1 MLLSIKARLIA
12 GFAMTIILLAV
23 SSYVAVW
30 KSSELNGKIQYITG
44 NTASVLEQAL
54 SLQADATRAMSLV
67 KSYTN
72 QPDPAIA
79 ESAVEAVE
87 ALYATIGAER
97 EAMATMATSSEA
109 RDLIAVFDAAWMRF
123 RALEAEQRELAFI
136 SSERAALDLYRT
148 ESVPAYNALKT
159 ALRDTTAFLSERGG
173 DARADRALQDVVTL
187 GDQLQDTQEML
198 SGLLAETDT
207 TRLAENRDGIDAQV
221 ARLGRDLMGIDA
233 GLRALDPRQ
242 AAALASAWA
251 RWQEAI
257 AATAAEA
264 VRKTDHAALIM
275 LSQSLDPAFQ
285 EANAAVEALSQYA
298 RRSFHASEA
307 DAQEVFEKGR
317 ILLIGLGL
325 FATVMATGAAA
336 WLATTISR
344 GLARAVDVARK
355 VAVGDMS
362 VDTTVRSRDEIG
374 ALLAAMGEMNASLSG
389 MADVADAIARG
400 DLAVQ
405 ARRRS
410 DGDRLG
416 ISLETMLDKLREV
429 MGGATVSAAGVA
441 SGSEAMSATADQL
454 SQGATQQAAAA
465 EEASA
470 AMEQMTANIRQS
482 ADNAAQTE
490 KIAVQASKEAR
501 ESGNAVAEAVAAMK
515 TIAAKINII
524 QEIARQTDLLAL
536 NAAVEAARAGS
547 HGKGFA
553 VVASEVRKLAERS
566 QQAAGEIGELSTRTV
581 AVSEKAGDML
591 QQLLPSIQ
599 RTSDLVQEISAA
611 TREQNIGADQINQ
624 AIRELD
630 AVIQQ
635 NASASTEAASVS
647 QALAAQSDQLR
658 GMISYFRLAEAAQ
671 GAPGQRPAAASAR
684 PRARA
689 ADGTMRQKPRPPARQ
704 SAASTTGFDLDLGA
718 EELSDAEFER
728 FKTAS

>member
-1 MLLSIKARLIA
+1 MLRSIKARLIA
-12 GFAMTIILLAV
+12 SFAMTIILLAV

-30 KSSELNGKIQYITG
+30 KAGDLNEKIGHITG
-44 NTASVLEQAL
+44 TTAAVLEHAL
-54 SLQADATRAMSLV
+54 SMQADATRAMSLV
-67 KSYTN
+67 KSYATSLDTDTARRI
-72 QPDPAIA
+72 QGEVDALYQTIA
-79 ESAVEAVE
+79 TERDTIAGHATSVEA
-87 ALYATIGAER
+87 R
-97 EAMATMATSSEA
+97 ELVAA
-109 RDLIAVFDAAWMRF
+109 FDDGWAQF
-123 RALEAEQRELAFI
+123 RRLEAELRDLAVINSEQRAF
-136 SSERAALDLYRT
+136 DMYRT
-148 ESVPAYNALKT
+148 AVAPGYGTLAGV
-159 ALRDTTAFLSERGG
+159 LRDTSERLAGRSG
-173 DARADRALQDVVTL
+173 DPRAARALQDITALGIGLQALQQDLATL
-187 GDQLQDTQEML
+187 LV
-198 SGLLAETDT
+198 ETDT
-207 TRLAENRDGIDAQV
+207 ERLNDSA
-221 ARLGRDLMGIDA
+221 ARVDA
-233 GLRALDPRQ
+233 GLARLAGDVAGLDAALRALEPGQ
-242 AAALASAWA
+242 AATLATAWA
-251 RWQEAI
+251 SWQAPF

-264 VRKTDHAALIM
+264 VRRTDHAALAM
-275 LSQSLDPAFQ
+275 LNDRLDPAFQ
-285 EANAAVEALSQYA
+285 STNAAAESLSHYA
-298 RRSFHASEA
+298 QRTFHASEA
-307 DAQEVFEKGR
+307 DAQAAYETGR
-317 ILLIGLGL
+317 MLLIGLGIA
-325 FATVMATGAAA
+325 ATLLASGAAV
-336 WLATTISR
+336 WLSMTVSR

-355 VAVGDMS
+355 VAVGDMA
-362 VDTTVRSRDEIG
+362 VDTTVRNRDEIG
-374 ALLAAMGEMNASLSG
+374 DLLRAMGEMNAALGS

-400 DLAVQ
+400 DLSVQ

-410 DGDRLG
+410 DADRLG
-416 ISLETMLDKLREV
+416 ISLETMLEKLRDV

-454 SQGATQQAAAA
+454 SQGATEQAAAA

-591 QQLLPSIQ
+591 QALLPSIQ

-635 NASASTEAASVS
+635 NAAASTEAASVS

-658 GMISYFRLAEAAQ
+658 GLISYFRLGQDAKPAA
-671 GAPGQRPAAASAR
+671 GPSAVPRAPARAAAAPARAKARPAARPATASA
-684 PRARA
+684 
-689 ADGTMRQKPRPPARQ
+689 D
-704 SAASTTGFDLDLGA
+704 GFDLDLTA
-718 EELSDAEFER
+718 EDMSDAEFER
-728 FKTAS
+728 FKAAS

>member
-1 MLLSIKARLIA
+1 MLRSIKAKLIA
-12 GFAMTIILLAV
+12 GFAMTIIMLAA

-30 KSSELNGKIQYITG
+30 KSGELNGEIVLITE
-44 NTASVLEQAL
+44 NSAVVLERSLTMQA
-54 SLQADATRAMSLV
+54 QVTRIMSLV
-67 KSYTN
+67 KSYAN
-72 QPDPAIA
+72 QPDHEIGLQVTATVDERYA
-79 ESAVEAVE
+79 SVEEIV
-87 ALYATIGAER
+87 ATLGTLIG
-97 EAMATMATSSEA
+97 TGEA
-109 RDLIAVFDAAWMRF
+109 RTLLSDFTKEWASY
-123 RALEAEQRELAFI
+123 RAIETELRELALI
-136 SSERAALDLYRT
+136 NSESAALAQYG
-148 ESVPAYNALKT
+148 SVGLPAYNALKAT
-159 ALRDTTAFLSERGG
+159 MEEASAALETRDTDPRAERLREELATISAEIVELYEAQLSVMVEVDTAGIASYQQAIDELFPRLDREVRGLA
-173 DARADRALQDVVTL
+173 DDLRSIEPRVATTLADRWEDWSVAFETI
-187 GDQLQDTQEML
+187 M
-198 SGLLAETDT
+198 GL
-207 TRLAENRDGIDAQV
+207 
-221 ARLGRDLMGIDA
+221 
-233 GLRALDPRQ
+233 
-242 AAALASAWA
+242 
-251 RWQEAI
+251 
-257 AATAAEA
+257 A
-264 VRKTDHAALIM
+264 VQKTDHAALEM
-275 LSQSLDPAFQ
+275 LNGTLEPAFRLAVDAADRISDFGRSAL
-285 EANAAVEALSQYA
+285 EASSVEAQGVY
-298 RRSFHASEA
+298 
-307 DAQEVFEKGR
+307 DKGR
-317 ILLIGLGL
+317 MILIGLGL
-325 FATVMATGAAA
+325 GATLLASMAAV
-336 WLATTISR
+336 WLSLTISR

-362 VDTTVRSRDEIG
+362 VDTTVRTRDEIA
-374 ALLAAMGEMNASLSG
+374 ALLTAMGEMNASLAG
-389 MADVADAIARG
+389 MADVADSIARG
-400 DLAVQ
+400 DLTVEAK
-405 ARRRS
+405 RRS
-410 DGDRLG
+410 DADRLG
-416 ISLETMLDKLREV
+416 ISFETMLDKLREV
-429 MGGATVSAAGVA
+429 MGGATVSAAGVS

-454 SQGATQQAAAA
+454 SQGATEQAAAA

-591 QQLLPSIQ
+591 QALLPSIQ

-658 GMISYFRLAEAAQ
+658 ALISYFRLGQDTKPAPAPRAQ
-671 GAPGQRPAAASAR
+671 TRSGAGQSRPKARPQARPAAGDAS
-684 PRARA
+684 
-689 ADGTMRQKPRPPARQ
+689 
-704 SAASTTGFDLDLGA
+704 GFDLDLST
-718 EELSDAEFER
+718 EDMSDAEFER
-728 FKTAS
+728 FKAAS